1 MASAGSAEERDLSS
15 GLTRKQARI
24 VRDNWRREME
34 AAQTYQALADGEQN
48 PRRREL
54 LAEMAGMEREHA
66 RVWEQ
71 RLREAGLEPPSPPS
85 GLRAWFYGKLARHA
99 GPAATLERIEKD
111 EEKHSGLFRSQM
123 RQMDSADAALLEQI
137 AHDEDVLARRLHMAN
152 AATREQGELD
162 YIFGKE
168 KWHVR
173 SGSWVA
179 DAVYGANDGLGAV
192 FGIVSGMAG
201 YTGGSSLV
209 LVAGLAGTVAGALS
223 MGSSA
228 YLAAKSEKEVIEAE
242 LERERLE
249 IAENPEEE
257 RRELELFYRLKGF
270 SDEETAILVNRV
282 SRSDEH
288 LLQALAHEELG
299 ISHASAPNPLTSMVS
314 ATLSTTAG
322 GLIPLIPFFFMT
334 GMTAVAIA
342 LVISLLAHF
351 AVGVLKSLLT
361 TRNWFASGMEMTVV
375 GVVVSVLTFALGKLL
390 ETMGL
395 PGAG

>member
-1 MASAGSAEERDLSS
+1 
-15 GLTRKQARI
+15 
-24 VRDNWRREME
+24 ME

-322 GLIPLIPFFFMT
+322 GAYPADPVLLHDGDDGGGNRAGDQPAGAFRGGSAEEPADDAELVRERDGDDRGGGGRLRADVRPGQAAGDDGAARSRMTKERPLRKSGRCT
-334 GMTAVAIA
+334 NGM
-342 LVISLLAHF
+342 
-351 AVGVLKSLLT
+351 
-361 TRNWFASGMEMTVV
+361 
-375 GVVVSVLTFALGKLL
+375 
-390 ETMGL
+390 
-395 PGAG
+395 

>member
-1 MASAGSAEERDLSS
+1 LSS
-15 GLTRKQARI
+15 ELTRKQAKI
-24 VRDNWRREME
+24 VRDNWRREMQ
-34 AAQTYQALADGEQN
+34 AAQTYQALADVEEN

-66 RVWEQ
+66 RVWEV
-71 RLREAGLEPPSPPS
+71 RLRDAGLEPPAPPS

-99 GPAATLERIEKD
+99 GPAATLARIEKD

-152 AATREQGELD
+152 AATHEQGELD

-168 KWHVR
+168 KGHVR

-209 LVAGLAGTVAGALS
+209 LVAGLAGTVASALS

-257 RRELELFYRLKGF
+257 RREHEPRQPVG
-270 SDEETAILVNRV
+270 R
-282 SRSDEH
+282 
-288 LLQALAHEELG
+288 AH
-299 ISHASAPNPLTSMVS
+299 AA
-314 ATLSTTAG
+314 
-322 GLIPLIPFFFMT
+322 
-334 GMTAVAIA
+334 
-342 LVISLLAHF
+342 
-351 AVGVLKSLLT
+351 
-361 TRNWFASGMEMTVV
+361 
-375 GVVVSVLTFALGKLL
+375 
-390 ETMGL
+390 
-395 PGAG
+395 GAGARGAGHLARLGPESADKHGLRDAFHDSRGAHPADPVLLHDGDDGGGHRAGDQPAGAFRGGSAEEPADDAELVRERDGDDCRGGGRLRADVRAGQAAGDDGAPRSRLT